1 LGPVSNRRLR
11 QALLPKTFTE
21 AVLWARLRKVSTLF
35 DAPASNPQAV
45 RDKTMASRALRAS
58 SGASC
63 AAVPAFDRGH
73 AGEARETTKKAA
85 DLSSSVRKPS
95 FWSGQN
101 GTPFNRCY
109 SSSVCHYH
117 GWLCRRHCLCARSAT
132 RDRTGNRSRS
142 RQPPAYLVSWG
153 ISLGEAS
160 MNQHVP
166 PPVPSVIPPP
176 AVDVPRAQVDAIT
189 CMIEIIDEPYTGD
202 DLADYHLRRNK
213 CEAARVLLQ
222 LKTRMLKEVAWNS
235 SRSGG
240 RRR

>member
-1 LGPVSNRRLR
+1 
-11 QALLPKTFTE
+11 
-21 AVLWARLRKVSTLF
+21 
-35 DAPASNPQAV
+35 
-45 RDKTMASRALRAS
+45 M
-58 SGASC
+58 
-63 AAVPAFDRGH
+63 
-73 AGEARETTKKAA
+73 
-85 DLSSSVRKPS
+85 
-95 FWSGQN
+95 
-101 GTPFNRCY
+101 
-109 SSSVCHYH
+109 
-117 GWLCRRHCLCARSAT
+117 
-132 RDRTGNRSRS
+132 
-142 RQPPAYLVSWG
+142 
-153 ISLGEAS
+153 
-160 MNQHVP
+160 